1 MLIILA
7 LIVGSAIAIS
17 IWQENFIIM
26 FFGILAAAMLMIA
39 MRANPGG
46 VGGDS
51 DGQTP
56 KLLKSHDTEK
66 RPPFID
72 ATGAQSGAL
81 LGDVKHDPFQSGG
94 LETPPH
100 QRVEVGAI
108 HEAHNGVLFIDEI
121 HRINVS
127 VEEYLYTAMEDFS
140 ISITIDPGPHSRTV
154 EISLEPFTLV
164 GATTRQG
171 LLTAPLRSRFQI
183 FERLDFYRVD
193 ELTRIAR
200 NSASVLGIE
209 IKKSAAELIASR
221 SRGTPRVTNR
231 LLRRVRDVA
240 HARDSEKITKSIA
253 EEGLA
258 RLGVDENGLDE
269 MDRRILRAIAR
280 NGGKPVGL
288 KTIAVVVGEQEDTIE
303 DVYEPFLIREGFLK
317 KTPRGR
323 QLTQEGL
330 TLVED
335 EMGERR
341 DSDGRGGLF

>member
-1 MLIILA
+1 MREDQIYSAYPQEDEFQVEASLRPTTFQEFVGRKETVDNLQMWVSAAREREESLDHVLFSGPPGLGKTTLAHILA
-7 LIVGSAIAIS
+7 NEMEARLTTSSGPTLDKPQDLV
-17 IWQENFIIM
+17 
-26 FFGILAAAMLMIA
+26 GILTNLE
-39 MRANPGG
+39 R
-46 VGGDS
+46 GD
-51 DGQTP
+51 
-56 KLLKSHDTEK
+56 
-66 RPPFID
+66 
-72 ATGAQSGAL
+72 
-81 LGDVKHDPFQSGG
+81 
-94 LETPPH
+94 
-100 QRVEVGAI
+100 
-108 HEAHNGVLFIDEI
+108 VLFIDEI

-335 EMGERR
+335 EMGEQR